1 MVIIYSTW
9 DKEVPVEKTVR
20 FGAISLA
27 KQSMPTLLAKSLVLP
42 WWEQNP
48 SFSKVFFMSAGILL
62 GGNHRNFENI
72 KICQEALQI
81 LPTEA
86 LEVRIWDSWAPSAGQ
101 QQQGPIRWKQAG
113 QVFLGGSLMRSL
125 PAKAE
130 DMSLIPDPGRSH
142 MPQGNWASAPQLLS
156 LCSRAWQ
163 LQGLK
168 PVCPRACAPRQK
180 KSPPQLESSPC

>member
-1 MVIIYSTW
+1 M
-9 DKEVPVEKTVR
+9 PVEKTVQ

-42 WWEQNP
+42 RWEQNP

-86 LEVRIWDSWAPSAGQ
+86 LEVRIWD
-101 QQQGPIRWKQAG
+101 
-113 QVFLGGSLMRSL
+113 
-125 PAKAE
+125 
-130 DMSLIPDPGRSH
+130 
-142 MPQGNWASAPQLLS
+142 N
-156 LCSRAWQ
+156 
-163 LQGLK
+163 
-168 PVCPRACAPRQK
+168 
-180 KSPPQLESSPC
+180 

>member
-9 DKEVPVEKTVR
+9 DKEVPVEKTVW

-48 SFSKVFFMSAGILL
+48 SFSKAFFMSARILL

-113 QVFLGGSLMRSL
+113 QVFLCGSLMRVCL
-125 PAKAE
+125 PKQKTWVW
-130 DMSLIPDPGRSH
+130 SLIQEDPTCHRATEPVRHNYWACALEPGSCKDWSLCALEPALHDKRSH
-142 MPQGNWASAPQLLS
+142 HHN
-156 LCSRAWQ
+156 
-163 LQGLK
+163 
-168 PVCPRACAPRQK
+168 
-180 KSPPQLESSPC
+180 